1 MMFPK
6 EWIEQAYLR
15 LKNEV
20 IQTPLTWDE
29 QTALSFKW
37 ENHQITGSFK
47 VRGALNRAFS
57 LEEWELER
65 GLVCASAGN
74 HGQGVAYAAKR
85 LGTSC
90 IVFTY
95 ENASALKVE
104 QMRAWGADVRFVSGN
119 YADAEQAAIE
129 YAQRHKMTWIS
140 PYNDPQVIAGQ
151 ATIGVELI
159 EQWAENIPESVVVPV
174 GGGGLAAGIA
184 LAIQHLPNPP
194 KVIGIQSEASPYFHA
209 LFHQGNKEKVVE
221 WKSLADGLAGDL
233 EESSITIPLVK
244 SHLFDIRLVSE
255 IEIAQAIRYAWENF
269 QERIEGSAAVTLA
282 AVMSGKVQEF
292 PATLIISGGN
302 IDSSLFEKIIHS

>member
-1 MMFPK
+1 MMFPR

-20 IQTPLTWDE
+20 IQTPLTWDAE
-29 QTALSFKW
+29 TSLFLKW
-37 ENHQITGSFK
+37 ENRQITGSFK

-57 LEEWELER
+57 LEKWEIER

-95 ENASALKVE
+95 EGASPLKVA
-104 QMRAWGADVRFVSGN
+104 QMRAWGADVRFISGN
-119 YADAEQAAIE
+119 YTDAEQAAME
-129 YAQRHKMTWIS
+129 YAHHHHATWIS

-151 ATIGVELI
+151 AMTWVELI
-159 EQWAENIPESVVVPV
+159 EQWSHKIPESVVVPI

-184 LAIQHLPNPP
+184 LAMQHLPNPP
-194 KVIGIQSEASPYFHA
+194 KVIGVQSEASPYFHA
-209 LFHQGNKEKVVE
+209 LFHRGDKKEVVE

-233 EESSITIPLVK
+233 EDHSITIPLVK
-244 SHLFDIRLVSE
+244 SQLFDIRLLSE
-255 IEIAQAIRYAWENF
+255 EEIAQAIRYAWAKY

-282 AVMSGKVQEF
+282 AVLSGKIKEL
-292 PATLIISGGN
+292 PATLILSGGN

>member
-1 MMFPK
+1 MMFPR

-20 IQTPLTWDE
+20 IQTPLTWDAE
-29 QTALSFKW
+29 TSLFLKW
-37 ENHQITGSFK
+37 ENRQITGSFK

-57 LEEWELER
+57 LEKWEIER

-95 ENASALKVE
+95 EGASPLKVA
-104 QMRAWGADVRFVSGN
+104 QMRALGADVRFISGN
-119 YADAEQAAIE
+119 YADAEQAAME
-129 YAQRHKMTWIS
+129 YAHHHHATWIS
-140 PYNDPQVIAGQ
+140 PYNDPRVIAGQ

-159 EQWAENIPESVVVPV
+159 EQWSHKIPESVVVPI

-184 LAIQHLPNPP
+184 LAMQHLPNPP
-194 KVIGIQSEASPYFHA
+194 KVIGVQSEASPYFHA
-209 LFHQGNKEKVVE
+209 LFHRGDKKEVVE

-233 EESSITIPLVK
+233 EDHSITIPLVK
-244 SHLFDIRLVSE
+244 SQLFDIRLVSE
-255 IEIAQAIRYAWENF
+255 EEIAQAIRYAWKKY

-282 AVMSGKVQEF
+282 AVLSGKIKEL
-292 PATLIISGGN
+292 PATLILSGGN